1 MKRVAWAA
9 LAAVACSPATTY
21 RELGERRQPDGV
33 TVDPATGFGA
43 PQRVSHAAEG
53 VVLLRT
59 PPEDRVV
66 LKVVTNFLEAV
77 TREDVEA
84 ARGLMTSDCHQ
95 LDPERGAR
103 ENAINTWARRFARL
117 DYTPLESLQFYDVND
132 FRLLRNDDF
141 VAEWPAQLGDL
152 AANGLPPSERTE
164 ASDVLVVVPI
174 SLPNSRQ
181 GRLLGPTLSFLLRRN
196 DGGFVIHRVVEDFP
210 LTR

>member
-9 LAAVACSPATTY
+9 LAAVACSPATSY

-43 PQRVSHAAEG
+43 PQRSSRAAEG

-84 ARGLMTSDCHQ
+84 ARGLLSSDCHQ
-95 LDPERGAR
+95 LDPERGSR
-103 ENAINTWARRFARL
+103 ENAINAWARRFARL
-117 DYTPLESLQFYDVND
+117 DYTQLESLQFYDAD
-132 FRLLRNDDF
+132 EFRLLRNEDF
-141 VAEWPAQLGDL
+141 AAEWPAQLGDL
-152 AANGLPPSERTE
+152 AANGLPASERTE
-164 ASDVLVVVPI
+164 ASDVLVVVPL
-174 SLPNSRQ
+174 SLPSGRQ
-181 GRLLGPTLSFLLRRN
+181 GRLLGPTLTFLLRRG
-196 DGGFVIHRVVEDFP
+196 DGGFSIHRIVEDFP